1 VSKAVKINIYKM
13 MVKPAV
19 VFGSG
24 TVAMAVMDMT
34 SRYVGEENMM
44 KDVWTGGRARNV
56 GNMN

>member
-1 VSKAVKINIYKM
+1 MSKAVKINIYKT

-34 SRYVGEENMM
+34 RLGMWER
-44 KDVWTGGRARNV
+44 KI
-56 GNMN
+56 